1 MISGFKGI
9 FLSRLRS
16 MFTRKKKLTSLKSEE
31 KCSSVEKLLF
41 SSLVLGSKLEVG
53 QRNALFSLN
62 HLVKTDKDDNIF
74 PRQNQTTGALAFR
87 KNLC

>member
-9 FLSRLRS
+9 FWSWLRS
-16 MFTRKKKLTSLKSEE
+16 VFTRKKKANIFTEIEE

-41 SSLVLGSKLEVG
+41 SSLVLGWKLAVG

-74 PRQNQTTGALAFR
+74 SR
-87 KNLC
+87 

>member
-1 MISGFKGI
+1 
-9 FLSRLRS
+9 